1 MPSSSR
7 RSRASP
13 PRSSLL
19 SDNAQ
24 LESPVPNPS
33 LTDGVVTLRPWQL
46 GDVEALIDA
55 IDGDPEITAWLELIP
70 QPYGEREARAWIAA
84 AASMWRDGTASTFAI
99 LAAGDVVGG
108 CGVNWIDREQGVG
121 DVGYWARSDARGS
134 GYVTRAVLLAARW
147 AFEHGCE
154 RLQLRADSENGAS
167 QRVAERAGFTREGVQ
182 RSARHN
188 PRLGRRMDFVVFSLL
203 PGELPPPAAP

>member
-1 MPSSSR
+1 VLSSSR

-19 SDNAQ
+19 SNRAQ
-24 LESPVPNPS
+24 LETSVSSPS
-33 LTDGVVTLRPWQL
+33 LTDGVVTLRPWQA
-46 GDVEALIDA
+46 GDVDALIDA

-70 QPYGEREARAWIAA
+70 QPYGEREARAWISA
-84 AASMWRDGTASTFAI
+84 AASMWRDGTASTFAVV
-99 LAAGDVVGG
+99 ADGRVVGG

-134 GYVTRAVLLAARW
+134 GYVTRAVLIAARW
-147 AFEHGCE
+147 AFDQGCE
-154 RLQLRADSENGAS
+154 RLQLRADTENEAS
-167 QRVAERAGFTREGVQ
+167 LRVAERAGFTREGVQ
-182 RSARHN
+182 RAARYN

-203 PGELPPPAAP
+203 PGELPAS